1 MLRRL
6 VVTAAASLA
15 SVAALGAGLP
25 ATAHAEAAPLPLPTL
40 LAAPDHLTVT
50 VSGSE
55 RRIDGTYRL
64 DCSPAGGTHPDP
76 EAACR
81 RLDQLTAERRDPFA
95 PVPADAMCTQQYG
108 GSTTARVTGRWQGH
122 AVDTT
127 YSRTNGCEIARWN
140 AMVPVLPA
148 PGRAR

>member
-25 ATAHAEAAPLPLPTL
+25 ATAHAEAGPLPLPAL
-40 LAAPDHLTVT
+40 FAAPDHLTVK

-81 RLDQLTAERRDPFA
+81 RLDQLGADGRDPFA
-95 PVPADAMCTQQYG
+95 PVPAGAMCTLQYG
-108 GSTTARVTGRWQGH
+108 GSTTAHVTGRWHGR

-127 YSRTNGCEIARWN
+127 YERTNGCEISRWN
-140 AMVPVLPA
+140 TMVPVLPA
-148 PGRAR
+148 ASRAR